1 MFPCTLQHN
10 LFKTLGFGLFSNTFS
25 KTLFSAQVEKVLTHL
40 TLTKVWRKDQVSIRF
55 YCFLIDLNTTEIKN
69 WLGVSWRF
77 SWQKRVFCA
86 CWARLISL
94 SDQILPERSG
104 IKKILVCFL
113 TYFNTFYE
121 KNVVWGWFQILF
133 PKPYFQ
139 CELSKVWH
147 IWFWRNC
154 AGNIGYQANFSVS
167 LYISTKSI

>member
-69 WLGVSWRF
+69 WSGVSWRF

-121 KNVVWGWFQILF
+121 KKRGLGLVSNTF
-133 PKPYFQ
+133 
-139 CELSKVWH
+139 SKTL
-147 IWFWRNC
+147 
-154 AGNIGYQANFSVS
+154 FSVRVEQG
-167 LYISTKSI
+167 LTYLTLTKLCWKHRVSSKF